1 MARCLQMASWTLLM
15 LGVFAGLSSSGAEAG
30 KAGVLSRRTNDVQ
43 AAGLFPKAASTNQP
57 SAVVVPSVPG
67 FQLRSNDCVAFVG
80 GRTML
85 ADAQYGYLEMLLARH
100 YSGKKI
106 RFVNLAWEGDT
117 VFRQERPLNFG
128 DLSRHLKE
136 QRVTAAVLSFGLME
150 SLQGEK
156 GLAEFVRAYDRLL
169 EELSLVTS
177 RLVLLS
183 PHRRERRGPLLSDP
197 TAENENLSLYAAA
210 IADLADRRRLAFVDL
225 FRVRR
230 PEARGEEATFLTDDG
245 LHLSAY
251 GHWRAACEVER
262 ALGLPQPDWTVE
274 INVASRKSE
283 ATGTTLSKVE
293 ITGLSV
299 RFQAFDA
306 LLPGPVFRRDETN
319 LSIWEKRSLKITGLA
334 PGRYVL
340 KIDGRPLYEKGH
352 IFWEKGWS
360 LTHGPEFDQAE
371 AVREAIRQKNAEFF
385 NYWRPQNW
393 AFLQGDLTEQ
403 PSSRLHDNPKLRWFP
418 EEMKGFLPLISRKET
433 EIDRLTST
441 RPHVYEL
448 TRKE

>member
-1 MARCLQMASWTLLM
+1 MARCVRLVSWTLWLICVCG
-15 LGVFAGLSSSGAEAG
+15 LESLPAADAGQFADSFRSTDETTA
-30 KAGVLSRRTNDVQ
+30 T
-43 AAGLFPKAASTNQP
+43 GLFPKVSATQP
-57 SAVVVPSVPG
+57 SPAIVVPSVPG
-67 FQLRSNDCVAFVG
+67 FQFRSNDCVAFVG
-80 GRTML
+80 GRTMV
-85 ADAQYGYLEMLLARH
+85 ADAQYGYLETLLVRH

-117 VFRQERPLNFG
+117 VFRQDRPMNFG
-128 DLSRHLKE
+128 DLPRHLKE
-136 QRVTAAVLSFGLME
+136 QRVTAAILSFGLIE
-150 SLQGEK
+150 SLRGEK

-183 PHRRERRGPLLSDP
+183 PHRRERRGPLLPDP

-225 FRVRR
+225 FRVRTS
-230 PEARGEEATFLTDDG
+230 EARGDEATFLTDDG

-251 GHWRAACEVER
+251 GHWRAAYEIER

-293 ITGLSV
+293 ITGSSV

-360 LTHGPEFDQAE
+360 LTHGPEFDQANALQE
-371 AVREAIRQKNAEFF
+371 TIRQKNSEFF

-418 EEMKGFLPLISRKET
+418 DEMKGFLPLIGRKET
-433 EIDRLTST
+433 EIDLLTAT

-448 TRKE
+448 IRKE